1 MSRGRHRRARLL
13 IPLSLTVLAILLAGS
28 VAGAY
33 AYDRATQDRV
43 LPGITID
50 GVDVG
55 NMTRAQATS
64 AMAGRVG
71 QLLAQPIAIR
81 AAGRLWSLTRGA
93 LGVQVDVASA
103 VDQAFSLTDSRSWVW
118 RVYERLTG
126 RPTATSSISLPDR
139 LSRPTVKAFVERVAA
154 AVAKPAQDAAIDLGG
169 DGMQVLTQRAHPG
182 RTLDV
187 AAATKVLLAGLRS
200 AAPEVTLPTQPV
212 APAVMPGDL
221 GKTITVDLS
230 TNTLRLYD
238 GLKVEKTYPVATAR
252 YGFSTPVG
260 NWKVVAKLDA
270 PAWYNPA
277 PTGWGAGMPLYIPP
291 GPGNPLGLRAL
302 GLNSPGIYIHG
313 TPESWSIGTYASHG
327 CIRMLESDAITLFSL
342 VPMGTSVIIY
352 GAPPWGTAG
361 TSATP
366 GF

>member
-13 IPLSLTVLAILLAGS
+13 IPTSLAVLAILLAGS

-33 AYDRATQDRV
+33 AYDRATQNRI
-43 LPGITID
+43 LPGIRID

-64 AMAGRVG
+64 EMAGRVG
-71 QLLAQPIAIR
+71 EFLSQPIAIR
-81 AAGRLWSLTRGA
+81 AAGRDWSLTRGA
-93 LGVQVDVASA
+93 LGVQVDLGSA
-103 VDQAFSLTDSRSWVW
+103 IEEAFSLTDSLSWVS
-118 RVYERLTG
+118 RVYDRLTK
-126 RPTATSSISLPDR
+126 RSTAGSIPLPYH
-139 LSRPTVKAFVERVAA
+139 LSRPPVEAFVEHAAA
-154 AVAKPAQDAAIDLGG
+154 AVAKPAQDAAIDLGS
-169 DGMQVLTQRAHPG
+169 DGMRILIRHAHPG

-187 AAATKVLLAGLRS
+187 AAATKVLLGGLRS
-200 AAPEVTLPTQPV
+200 AAPEMTLPTHSV
-212 APAVMPGDL
+212 EPAVTASDL
-221 GKTITVDLS
+221 GKTITIDLS

-238 GLKVEKTYPVATAR
+238 GLEVVKTYPVATAR
-252 YGFSTPVG
+252 LGFSTPAG
-260 NWKVVAKLDA
+260 IWKVVTKLSD

-327 CIRMLESDAITLFSL
+327 CIRMLESDAVALFSL
-342 VPMGTSVIIY
+342 VPKGTPVIIY
-352 GAPPWGTAG
+352 GSPPWGTGG
-361 TSATP
+361 TSTPP